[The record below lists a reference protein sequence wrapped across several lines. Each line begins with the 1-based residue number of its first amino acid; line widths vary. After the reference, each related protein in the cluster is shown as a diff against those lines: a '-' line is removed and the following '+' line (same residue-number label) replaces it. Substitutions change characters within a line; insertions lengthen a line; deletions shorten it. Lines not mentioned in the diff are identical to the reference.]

1 MEDLEKISTKKLI
14 ENYEKIKEFIEYLE
28 KTKEDIKD

>member
-14 ENYEKIKEFIEYLE
+14 ENYEKIKEFIEYLD
-28 KTKEDIKD
+28 KLKDDIKD